1 MNFNRRDRKMSIY
14 TWIIIIICAITI
26 CVTIYL
32 AVHYDIEPMELGVI
46 FILGGLF
53 FAAIL
58 NSTESEQPK
67 PIDVY
72 RGKTTLKIS
81 YVDSIPQDTL
91 VIWK

>member
-1 MNFNRRDRKMSIY
+1 MSIY
-14 TWIIIIICAITI
+14 TWIIIIVCALTT

-32 AVHYDIEPMELGVI
+32 VFHYDIEPMELCAI

-53 FAAIL
+53 FIAIL
-58 NSTESEQPK
+58 NSTESKQPK